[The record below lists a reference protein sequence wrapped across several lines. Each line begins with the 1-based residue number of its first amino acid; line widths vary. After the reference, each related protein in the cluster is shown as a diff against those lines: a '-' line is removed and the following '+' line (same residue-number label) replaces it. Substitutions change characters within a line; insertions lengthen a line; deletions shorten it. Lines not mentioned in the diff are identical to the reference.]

1 VKIVV
6 IAVGK
11 MRDEGLRAAVDDY
24 LSRLRKYV
32 PTEERELKTDKD
44 LATAVPA
51 GAVTVALEVHGEP
64 VTSPEL
70 AKRVAE
76 WGRRGKGVIA
86 FLIGGAEGIPKAVS
100 ANADVRLS
108 LSRLTLPHRLAR
120 VLLAEQLYR
129 AMTILR
135 GEPYAR
141 E

>member
-1 VKIVV
+1 MKIVV

-32 PTEERELKTDKD
+32 PTEERELKADKD
-44 LATAVPA
+44 FATAIPA
-51 GAVTVALEVHGEP
+51 GAVTVALEVHGDT
-64 VTSPEL
+64 VTSSEL

-86 FLIGGAEGIPKAVS
+86 FLIGGAEGIPEAVS
-100 ANADVRLS
+100 KRADVRLS
-108 LSRLTLPHRLAR
+108 LSKLTLPHRLAR